1 MTSADAQIRDIP
13 KLADFVARWLRNLRD
28 WCPRCQGLG
37 REASQDTE
45 NDKVVCTRC
54 NGLLWVSV
62 IDLERLLAAIA
73 LLGTLSVE
81 LKYEQNG
88 VRQCVIRM
96 AEEFSVEDDSAV
108 GAAYRA
114 AANMVASMLDK
125 GILKDTPFDE
135 TGH

>member
-1 MTSADAQIRDIP
+1 MTFTDAQIIDIP
-13 KLADFVARWLRNLRD
+13 KLADFVARWLHNLRD

-37 REASQDTE
+37 REISKDTG
-45 NDKVVCTRC
+45 NDKVVCTKC

-62 IDLERLLAAIA
+62 IDLERLLESIA
-73 LLGTLSVE
+73 FLGTLSVE
-81 LKYEQNG
+81 LKYGQNG
-88 VRQCVIRM
+88 VRRCVMRID
-96 AEEFSVEDDSAV
+96 EEYSGEDDSAV
-108 GAAYRA
+108 GATYRA

>member
-1 MTSADAQIRDIP
+1 M
-13 KLADFVARWLRNLRD
+13 
-28 WCPRCQGLG
+28 
-37 REASQDTE
+37 
-45 NDKVVCTRC
+45 
-54 NGLLWVSV
+54 SV

-96 AEEFSVEDDSAV
+96 AEEFSGEDDSAV